1 MNWWQRF
8 KRSSAHTQANI
19 VCTFVVM
26 LATLVY
32 AGVSVKQM
40 FVMRDQLGQMK
51 DSVAQNE
58 THFKLD
64 ERPYIAQTVRSTAGP
79 EWHQNPFT
87 NTRGQVLWAWHVT
100 NYGKTPAE
108 NVTFTQEIGIAGVW
122 QPSHGETA
130 PEVSP
135 PLVQGQDVFDSVI
148 SDEMPKAEFDSLM
161 QVTDGVSIRIRI
173 HYTGLDG
180 SPYETGL
187 CLGRTNAGSITYC
200 KTDNYI
206 R

>member
-26 LATLVY
+26 LATLIY

-51 DSVAQNE
+51 DSLAQNE

-64 ERPYIAQTVRSTAGP
+64 ERPYIAQTVRSSAGP

-87 NTRGQVLWAWHVT
+87 NTRGKSCGPGT
-100 NYGKTPAE
+100 
-108 NVTFTQEIGIAGVW
+108 
-122 QPSHGETA
+122 
-130 PEVSP
+130 
-135 PLVQGQDVFDSVI
+135 
-148 SDEMPKAEFDSLM
+148 
-161 QVTDGVSIRIRI
+161 
-173 HYTGLDG
+173 
-180 SPYETGL
+180 
-187 CLGRTNAGSITYC
+187 
-200 KTDNYI
+200 
-206 R
+206 